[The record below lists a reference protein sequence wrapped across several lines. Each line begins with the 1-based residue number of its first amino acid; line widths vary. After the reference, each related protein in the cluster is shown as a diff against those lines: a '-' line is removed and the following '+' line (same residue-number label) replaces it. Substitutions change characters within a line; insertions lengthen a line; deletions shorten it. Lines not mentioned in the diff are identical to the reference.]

1 MIKATTMAELEQELF
16 VKALPDEVIKELLF
30 TMFRIEREFGIGGN
44 DDPPVA
50 FVIVAESEEERE
62 QAAKEFG
69 LQGRKPDDSDM
80 PYADASA
87 VWFSETF
94 ADEGGGEIDVFT
106 RYARACEKRTQ
117 TARNAPPQCNG
128 TD

>member
-1 MIKATTMAELEQELF
+1 MIKVTTMAELERELF
-16 VKALPDEVIKELLF
+16 TKALPDEVIKELLF
-30 TMFRIEREFGIGGN
+30 TMFRIEREFGMGGN

-62 QAAKEFG
+62 QAAREFG
-69 LQGRKPDDSDM
+69 LQGKKPDDNGM
-80 PYADASA
+80 PYADESA

-94 ADEGGGEIDVFT
+94 ADEGGGEIDLFT
-106 RYARACEKRTQ
+106 RYARVVEKRTQ
-117 TARNAPPQCNG
+117 TARNAPPQCDG

>member
-1 MIKATTMAELEQELF
+1 MIQATTMAGLEQELF
-16 VKALPDEVIKELLF
+16 AKTLPDEVIKELLF
-30 TMFRIEREFGIGGN
+30 AMFRIEREFGIGGN

-62 QAAKEFG
+62 QTAKEFG
-69 LQGRKPDDSDM
+69 LLGRKPDDSGM

-94 ADEGGGEIDVFT
+94 ADEGGGEIDLFT
-106 RYARACEKRTQ
+106 RYARVYEKCTQ
-117 TARNAPPQCNG
+117 TARNTPPQCDG

>member
-1 MIKATTMAELEQELF
+1 MIKVTTMAELERELF
-16 VKALPDEVIKELLF
+16 AKALPDEVIKELLF
-30 TMFRIEREFGIGGN
+30 AMFRN

-50 FVIVAESEEERE
+50 FVIVAENEEERE

-69 LQGRKPDDSDM
+69 LQGKKPDDSGM
-80 PYADASA
+80 PYADESA

-94 ADEGGGEIDVFT
+94 ADEGGGEIDLFT
-106 RYARACEKRTQ
+106 RYARVCEKRTQ
-117 TARNAPPQCNG
+117 TARNAPPQCDG